1 VKKGERL
8 IFLGV
13 RNERHKFIYKVYNL
27 IYSRMPRRSSSPSF
41 QEKKIVTMP
50 IRIQDNK
57 HLPAIIPPQR
67 PSFLQSVKE
76 GVGLGIGYRI
86 AGAFMGPV
94 RSAEPI
100 VPPVRECV
108 PVLKNTEYE
117 KCMKEYDD
125 KAFCKIY
132 E

>member
-1 VKKGERL
+1 
-8 IFLGV
+8 
-13 RNERHKFIYKVYNL
+13 
-27 IYSRMPRRSSSPSF
+27 MPRRSSSPSF

-86 AGAFMGPV
+86 AGAFMGPT
-94 RSAEPI
+94 SLI
-100 VPPVRECV
+100 VTPVREHL

-117 KCMKEYDD
+117 KCMKEYND
-125 KAFCKIY
+125 KAACEEYNK
-132 E
+132 

>member
-1 VKKGERL
+1 
-8 IFLGV
+8 
-13 RNERHKFIYKVYNL
+13 
-27 IYSRMPRRSSSPSF
+27 MPRRSSSPSF

-67 PSFLQSVKE
+67 SSFLQSVKE

-86 AGAFMGPV
+86 AGAFMGPIGHSAPV
-94 RSAEPI
+94 TRAEPI
-100 VPPVRECV
+100 VPPIRECV
-108 PVLKNTEYE
+108 PELKNKEYE
-117 KCMKEYDD
+117 QCMKEYND
-125 KAFCKIY
+125 KAACQVY

>member
-1 VKKGERL
+1 MP
-8 IFLGV
+8 
-13 RNERHKFIYKVYNL
+13 RNER
-27 IYSRMPRRSSSPSF
+27 
-41 QEKKIVTMP
+41 KIVTMP
-50 IRIQDNK
+50 IRVQDNK

-86 AGAFMGPV
+86 AGAIMGSTV
-94 RSAEPI
+94 TI
-100 VPPVRECV
+100 VPPVREHL

-117 KCMKEYDD
+117 KCMKEFDD
-125 KAFCKIY
+125 KAACQKY

>member
-1 VKKGERL
+1 
-8 IFLGV
+8 
-13 RNERHKFIYKVYNL
+13 
-27 IYSRMPRRSSSPSF
+27 MPRRSSSPSF

-57 HLPAIIPPQR
+57 HLPSIIPPQR
-67 PSFLQSVKE
+67 PSFFQSVKE

-86 AGAFMGPV
+86 AGAFMGPT
-94 RSAEPI
+94 SLAI

-108 PVLKNTEYE
+108 PELKNKEYE
-117 KCMKEYDD
+117 QCMKEYND
-125 KAFCKIY
+125 KAACQVY